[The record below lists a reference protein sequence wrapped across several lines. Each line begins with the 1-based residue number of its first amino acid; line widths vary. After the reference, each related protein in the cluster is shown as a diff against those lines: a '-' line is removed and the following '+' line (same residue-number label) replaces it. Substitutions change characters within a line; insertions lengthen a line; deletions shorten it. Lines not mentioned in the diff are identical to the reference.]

1 MKNSSLSPAVIPNLI
16 EGKTPIICI
25 AGPTASG
32 KSASVLALAQHLPIE
47 IINVDSA
54 TIYRGMDIGTAKP
67 SKEEQALVPQHLLD
81 IKDPSESYS
90 AADFYQDAM
99 RLIEDIHARQ
109 RIPIFAGGTMMYYKT
124 LREGLHDLPAANET
138 LRAELEAEAAKVG
151 WHIMHD
157 KLRALDAITAD
168 RLAPNDSQRIQRAL
182 EVILLTGKPLSTLF
196 AEQKNIDSPY
206 QFITISLETEDRA
219 QLHARIAERFQLMM
233 KKGFLEEVRHL
244 YQRKDLHANLPSIR
258 CVGYRQLWSHLDGE
272 VDLNTAVEQGIAA
285 TRQLAKR
292 QITWLRS
299 QPERIKVDCLSP
311 HVVEQVLAIVNSILN
326 K

>member
-1 MKNSSLSPAVIPNLI
+1 MVASSHQ
-16 EGKTPIICI
+16 TPILCI

-32 KSASVLALAQHLPIE
+32 KSASVLALAQYLPIE

-67 SKEEQALVPQHLLD
+67 SIEEQALVPQHLLD
-81 IKDPSESYS
+81 IRDPSQSYS

-99 RLIEDIHARQ
+99 RLITEIKARQ
-109 RIPIFAGGTMMYYKT
+109 RIPILAGGTMMYYKT
-124 LREGLHDLPAANET
+124 LREGLHDLPAADDT
-138 LRAELEAEAAKVG
+138 LRAELEAEAARIG
-151 WHIMHD
+151 WPAMHD

-182 EVILLTGKPLSTLF
+182 EVITLTGKPLSTLF
-196 AEQKNIDSPY
+196 AEQKNTTSPY
-206 QFITISLETEDRA
+206 QFITLSLETEDRA
-219 QLHARIAERFQLMM
+219 RLHKRIAERFYQMM
-233 KKGFLEEVRHL
+233 EKGFLEEVRQL
-244 YQRKDLHANLPSIR
+244 YQRGDLHPNLPSIR
-258 CVGYRQLWSHLDGE
+258 CVGYRQLWSHLAGE
-272 VDLNTAVEQGIAA
+272 VDLATAVEQGIAA

-299 QPERIKVDCLSP
+299 QPDRIKIDCFGKDVP
-311 HVVEQVLAIVNSILN
+311 TAVLHEAQQRL